1 VGAVLIAINLAG
13 CQTFR
18 PNPGRFQAWVAAAHA
33 GQFHRTYHRWPAGI
47 GELAAL
53 DCPRFDE
60 AIAMG
65 ADAIHD
71 DGLPPIRADVCAFLV
86 GFPYRIEMIAVGRHL
101 GMSFHRVD
109 GTFVCKLRV
118 ASPSNDVAA
127 ALAPAVRIRTTAF
140 SCPGEGEFR

>member
-1 VGAVLIAINLAG
+1 VGAVLIAMSVAG
-13 CQTFR
+13 CQAFR

-33 GQFHRTYHRWPAGI
+33 GQFHRKFHRWPREI

-60 AIAMG
+60 AMAV
-65 ADAIHD
+65 DAAPRD

-86 GFPYRIEMIAVGRHL
+86 EFPYRIEMIDVGRNL
-101 GMSFHRVD
+101 GMEFRRAD
-109 GTFVCKLRV
+109 GTVVCKLRV
-118 ASPSNDVAA
+118 DSPSNEIAA